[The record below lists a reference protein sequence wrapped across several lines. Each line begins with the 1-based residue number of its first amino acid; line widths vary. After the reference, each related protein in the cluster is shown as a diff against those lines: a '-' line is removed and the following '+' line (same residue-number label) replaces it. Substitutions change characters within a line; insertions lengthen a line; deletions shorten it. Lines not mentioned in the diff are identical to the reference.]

1 MKQLSKNIHI
11 LMGIVLFLCFFGF
24 YSRIVPII
32 PFDTD
37 DWYYMGYYRIP
48 LPIWGDWNP
57 SRVLPEILMPNL
69 SILAAHVIYPV
80 TGNYIASMT
89 MIYAI
94 FMAVLLVI
102 LCYQLYRY
110 AESLG
115 TPKMPAMFLTL
126 FWALLH
132 FTLLAGAASG
142 NTWLWGSITATCYFY
157 YAIPAIWNEAL
168 VIYLIRKRDAKKSVL
183 VKILLCI
190 FCYFGV
196 FSNLFP
202 AVILP
207 AYTGMDLLTSFV
219 KWIRGT
225 KDARGS
231 FAKFLKE
238 ELFDLYVIILF
249 LISVVFELSGG
260 RASGFSGFQFAEVME
275 TLKKSLSTV
284 NPWALI
290 SIVLL
295 LLYSTISLVRNRESG
310 EIIGERRIMFIK
322 LLGAVVLVLL
332 FNVLVCARTGAWYIG
347 RQDVL
352 VDIVFYVLLT
362 VFALASC
369 ASAGSENKKCSC
381 LILGVALLLNVLV
394 LVKFNPSFYAPTNSG
409 GLSAEQCV
417 KIDEDIVHQI
427 TEAASENQSRMDL
440 KVPDFGSSDNWP
452 LATYAG
458 GPYSRFAY
466 TLWRH
471 GLIQKSI
478 SINVVP
484 DQAKNAEFG
493 F

>member
-1 MKQLSKNIHI
+1 
-11 LMGIVLFLCFFGF
+11 MGIVLFLCFFGF

-102 LCYQLYRY
+102 LCYQLYRF

-115 TPKMPAMFLTL
+115 TPKMPAMILTL

-132 FTLLAGAASG
+132 FTLLAGAASD

-207 AYTGMDLLTSFV
+207 AYIGMDLLTSFV

-238 ELFDLYVIILF
+238 ELFDLYVMILF

-275 TLKKSLSTV
+275 TLKKSLSTA

-295 LLYSTISLVRNRESG
+295 LLYSTISLVRNREAG
-310 EIIGERRIMFIK
+310 EIIDERRIMFIK
-322 LLGAVVLVLL
+322 LLGAFVLVLL

-352 VDIVFYVLLT
+352 VDIVFFVVLA
-362 VFALASC
+362 VFTLAC
-369 ASAGSENKKCSC
+369 YAFDGSHTKYSY
-381 LILGVALLLNVLV
+381 LILGVMLLLNLLTFVR
-394 LVKFNPSFYAPTNSG
+394 FNPSFYAPTNSG
-409 GLSAEQCV
+409 GLSSEQCV
-417 KIDEDIVHQI
+417 QIDEDIVHQI
-427 TEAASENQSRMDL
+427 TKATSENQSRMDL

-458 GPYSRFAY
+458 GAYSRFAY

-484 DQAKNAEFG
+484 DQAKNTEFG

>member
-1 MKQLSKNIHI
+1 MKRLSKNIHI
-11 LMGIVLFLCFFGF
+11 LMGIVLFFCFFVF
-24 YSRIVPII
+24 YSRIVPIV

-69 SILAAHVIYPV
+69 SVLAAHVIYPV

-94 FMAVLLVI
+94 FMAVLLAI
-102 LCYQLYRY
+102 LCYQLYRF

-115 TPKMPAMFLTL
+115 TSKLSAVLLTV
-126 FWALLH
+126 FWAFLH

-183 VKILLCI
+183 VKILLCV

-207 AYTGMDLLTSFV
+207 AYTGMDLLVSFV
-219 KWIRGT
+219 RWIGGT
-225 KDARGS
+225 KNGRGS
-231 FAKFLKE
+231 FLKFLKE
-238 ELFDLYVIILF
+238 ELFNLYVIILF

-290 SIVLL
+290 SIILL
-295 LLYSTISLVRNRESG
+295 AFYSTIRLVKNPKSDVIKG
-310 EIIGERRIMFIK
+310 EQRIMLIK
-322 LLGAVVLVLL
+322 LLCAFEIVLL

-352 VDIVFYVLLT
+352 VDIVFFVLLS

-369 ASAGSENKKCSC
+369 AFTGSDNKKSSY
-381 LILGVALLLNVLV
+381 LVLGATLMLNVLV
-394 LVKFNPSFYAPTNSG
+394 LVRFNPSFYAPTNSG

-417 KIDEDIVHQI
+417 QIDEDIVHQI

-484 DQAKNAEFG
+484 DIAKNTEFG

>member
-11 LMGIVLFLCFFGF
+11 LMGIVLFFCFFVF
-24 YSRIVPII
+24 YSRIVPIV

-69 SILAAHVIYPV
+69 SVFTARVIYPV
-80 TGNYIASMT
+80 TGNYITSMT

-94 FMAVLLVI
+94 FMAVLLAI
-102 LCYQLYRY
+102 LCYQLYRF

-115 TPKMPAMFLTL
+115 TSKLSAVLLTV
-126 FWALLH
+126 FWAFLH

-183 VKILLCI
+183 VKILLCV

-207 AYTGMDLLTSFV
+207 AYTGMDLLVSFV
-219 KWIRGT
+219 RWIGAA
-225 KDARGS
+225 KEAKCS

-238 ELFDLYVIILF
+238 ELFNLYVIILF

-290 SIVLL
+290 SIILL
-295 LLYSTISLVRNRESG
+295 ALYSAIRLVKNPKSDVIKG
-310 EIIGERRIMFIK
+310 GQRIMLTK
-322 LLGAVVLVLL
+322 LLCAFVIVLL

-352 VDIVFYVLLT
+352 VDIVFFVLLE
-362 VFALASC
+362 VFTLASY
-369 ASAGSENKKCSC
+369 AFTGSENKKRSY
-381 LILGVALLLNVLV
+381 LVLGAALLLNVLA
-394 LVKFNPSFYAPTNSG
+394 LVRFNPSFYASTNSG

-417 KIDEDIVHQI
+417 QIDEDIVHQI

-484 DQAKNAEFG
+484 DIAKNTEFG